1 MTRELSL
8 LLGCAMIAAV
18 ALGGCR
24 TRQEANAWEIVID
37 GPTLIHEAGLSSR
50 VLRWTSVIPDTVSD
64 SVWVFAPS
72 RHSEAPGPPRVLLCS
87 TMPKRILRVLDLEV
101 PQAGAPDEWLAMS
114 FAVNSTGNIYVAY
127 VRAQEWWARL
137 NRGEKD
143 VQFRHRL
150 VVFDRAGVALRSV
163 DILFPAEPN
172 DRATAGDWYA
182 KQCSIMDMVV
192 IGREYVGLLW
202 EYTILN
208 APWNWIEL
216 RSSNGESLWTVRAKG
231 VELGLFDSIGADPLE
246 TGVLL
251 AENGGLVPQEG
262 FQGCTIARF
271 DREGQSLTPYRL
283 EGWFF
288 VGSDRRGHLYTIESC
303 GPYNQD
309 YCELLRSDVKGQVLA
324 RMPLPGPV
332 DAIGQIPQGGWVV
345 SAAGDVYIWGWGEG
359 ESGEEE
365 PENFAIWRLRGSPLR

>member
-1 MTRELSL
+1 MTRELSF
-8 LLGCAMIAAV
+8 LLGCVVIV
-18 ALGGCR
+18 VVGLGGCR
-24 TRQEANAWEIVID
+24 MRPEATGWEIVID
-37 GPTLIHEAGLSSR
+37 GPTLIDEAGLSSGELWW
-50 VLRWTSVIPDTVSD
+50 VSAIPDTVSD
-64 SVWVFAPS
+64 GVWVFAP
-72 RHSEAPGPPRVLLCS
+72 APGEASAPPHVLLCS
-87 TMPKRILRVLDLEV
+87 TTPKRILRVLNLEV
-101 PQAGAPDEWLAMS
+101 PEASAPDEWLAGS
-114 FAVNSTGNIYVAY
+114 FAVDSTGNIYVAY
-127 VRAQEWWARL
+127 VRGQEWRARL
-137 NRGEKD
+137 IHGEKD

-172 DRATAGDWYA
+172 DPATAGDSYA

-231 VELGLFDSIGADPLE
+231 SELGLFDSIGADPLE

-271 DREGQSLTPYRL
+271 DREGQSLPPYRP

-303 GPYNQD
+303 GPYSQD
-309 YCELLRSDVKGQVLA
+309 YCEVLRSDVNGRILERVT
-324 RMPLPGPV
+324 LPTFAE
-332 DAIGQIPQGGWVV
+332 DSLEGWSV
-345 SAAGDVYIWGWGEG
+345 SLAGDLYVWGWGEG
-359 ESGEEE
+359 ENGDGE
-365 PENFAIWRLRGSPLR
+365 PENFAIWRHRGSGSSDG